1 MAKQR
6 QMNLYLLG
14 ETLEPQ
20 WSKPATADLNP
31 QNSSFWYSIT
41 PTHTYT
47 NAPDDIEV
55 LLVPGGPG
63 ARYLNITTQL
73 EFIKTTYPKIKYLI
87 SICTGAGVVART
99 GVLDGRNATTN
110 KRAWA
115 RTTAMGPKVL
125 WRSPARWVVDGNIW
139 TSSGVSAGHDQ
150 FGHSYCNMLKQS

>member
-1 MAKQR
+1 MAR
-6 QMNLYLLG
+6 EWQMNLYLLG

-20 WSKPATADLNP
+20 WSGPAKADLNP
-31 QNSSFWYSIT
+31 KNSSFWYSIA
-41 PTHTYT
+41 PTHTYA

-63 ARYLNITTQL
+63 ARYLDITTQL
-73 EFIKTTYPKIKYLI
+73 EFIKKTYPKLKYLI

-115 RTTAMGPKVL
+115 RTTAMGPEVL

-139 TSSGVSAGHDQ
+139 TSSGVSDGYPWTAGFCHL
-150 FGHSYCNMLKQS
+150 SL

>member
-20 WSKPATADLNP
+20 WSKPVTADLNT
-31 QNSSFWYSIT
+31 QNSSFWYSIA

-47 NAPDDIEV
+47 SAPNDIEV

-63 ARYLNITTQL
+63 ARYFNITTQL
-73 EFIKTTYPKIKYLI
+73 DFIKTTYPKIKYLI

-115 RTTAMGPKVL
+115 RTTTMGPKVL

-139 TSSGVSAGHDQ
+139 TSSGVSAGHD
-150 FGHSYCNMLKQS
+150 